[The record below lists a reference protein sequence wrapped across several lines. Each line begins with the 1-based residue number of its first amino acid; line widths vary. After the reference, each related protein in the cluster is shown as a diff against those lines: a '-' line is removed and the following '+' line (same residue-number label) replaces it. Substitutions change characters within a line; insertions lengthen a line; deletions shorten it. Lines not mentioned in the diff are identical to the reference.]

1 MKVRP
6 ACRVE
11 FGGETPLVRR
21 YLPLAVLGTRMSHTA
36 EIDGVGSGVGPNGER
51 VPAVLL
57 RASGMYLPIFVT
69 NDQADSIRLALDGE
83 AFDRPLTHDLL
94 VQMVTEFGG
103 AFDRVRIDALEEGVF
118 YAKIDTERYE
128 NGEAESLVFDS
139 RPSDAIALAV
149 RADCDIEIAE
159 SVLDSAGRT
168 PEELDMGE
176 EY

>member
-6 ACRVE
+6 ARRS
-11 FGGETPLVRR
+11 GGDTARVRR
-21 YLPLAVLGTRMSHTA
+21 YLLLATDHLSMSYTA
-36 EIDGVGSGVGPNGER
+36 EVEGVGSGLGADGER

-57 RASGMYLPIFVT
+57 RANGRYLPIFVT

-83 AFDRPLTHDLL
+83 TFDRPLTHDLL

-103 AFDRVRIDALEEGVF
+103 AFDRVRIDDLEEGVF

-128 NGEAESLVFDS
+128 DGQAESVVFDA

-149 RADCDIEIAE
+149 RADCDIEISEA
-159 SVLDSAGRT
+159 VLEAAGRN

-176 EY
+176 GF